1 MNILGY
7 SDAAQLQRRSSDA
20 VIKLVLR
27 CCLYWPN
34 RSGWRQKVI
43 MPRRTFMLLSWWCPL
58 GQSKG
63 HLPAREDI
71 IMDRLIPILTHLSS
85 RWTVPLR
92 HFRAI
97 SVWKQQGPFRPW
109 SFWWGLNTNII
120 YMQVMCNLCI
130 LKPCSR
136 NKWLFLFKFRR
147 CKLMFRKKIISH
159 GQDSVKNIGFSKK

>member
-1 MNILGY
+1 MAAVVLFDAIPTGWVSNTVFLSGKIILCIFCWRKSAKPTCVGLSQNVMNILGY
-7 SDAAQLQRRSSDA
+7 SDAAQLQRQSSDA

-43 MPRRTFMLLSWWCPL
+43 MPLRTFMLLSWWCLL

-85 RWTVPLR
+85 RWTVPLSDVY
-92 HFRAI
+92 I
-97 SVWKQQGPFRPW
+97 TWCYV
-109 SFWWGLNTNII
+109 L
-120 YMQVMCNLCI
+120 
-130 LKPCSR
+130 
-136 NKWLFLFKFRR
+136 
-147 CKLMFRKKIISH
+147 
-159 GQDSVKNIGFSKK
+159 